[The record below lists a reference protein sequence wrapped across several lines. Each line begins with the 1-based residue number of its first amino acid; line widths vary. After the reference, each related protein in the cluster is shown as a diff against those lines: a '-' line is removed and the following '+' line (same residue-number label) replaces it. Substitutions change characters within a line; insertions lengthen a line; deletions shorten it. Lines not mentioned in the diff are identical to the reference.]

1 MRKPIALTITSASP
15 NPTGS
20 MSCREVEEIEGFSYL
35 RDRPSS
41 SSIDRVHSSDV
52 GHQRRISAWSECF
65 VAAPKPLGA
74 VRTRRIFSSEHGLS
88 VTPGMGF
95 TPCDS
100 EGRRSREHQHRCSV
114 RSFFVQQVWH
124 HYPRGPEAKTYNN
137 GSKRGTS
144 RRRDKRTRGVVYLK
158 ACKMSTH
165 FIDLDTEEAYNAE
178 KVTLP
183 IA

>member
-1 MRKPIALTITSASP
+1 MLSQNRDNWNTSQAKAT
-15 NPTGS
+15 TGPATS
-20 MSCREVEEIEGFSYL
+20 SNEHEEIEGFSYL

-74 VRTRRIFSSEHGLS
+74 VRTRRIFSSEHKLS

-100 EGRRSREHQHRCSV
+100 EGRRSLEHQHRCSV

-124 HYPRGPEAKTYNN
+124 VRYIIEFVEITTDRA
-137 GSKRGTS
+137 
-144 RRRDKRTRGVVYLK
+144 
-158 ACKMSTH
+158 
-165 FIDLDTEEAYNAE
+165 I
-178 KVTLP
+178 
-183 IA
+183 